1 MEVLASIQKDRLLA
15 IEDYTLSH
23 YAYFLDT
30 ANPTYELY
38 LNELLNIEFIEYK
51 VAGLHLT
58 NS

>member
-1 MEVLASIQKDRLLA
+1 MA

-58 NS
+58 NR